1 MKKQKSSKPKHQTT
15 PHAYVARVEELEPAT
30 DSTPYAG
37 RLKRKLDELRDGRC
51 LICLMI
57 CERDNAIRERDE
69 YYARAASLVLHLPP
83 ETISGKVQQWR
94 DEFKADRENL
104 IRERDEAREQNAKL
118 SDIAERIFAAGVG
131 RMKTDDWRTLR
142 AEFDQLKEGTK

>member
-51 LICLMI
+51 LICVMI
-57 CERDNAIRERDE
+57 CKRDNAIRERDE
-69 YYARAASLVLHLPP
+69 WAAMC
-83 ETISGKVQQWR
+83 GRYKQ
-94 DEFKADRENL
+94 
-104 IRERDEAREQNAKL
+104 ERDEAREQISKL
-118 SDIAERIFAAGVG
+118 RYIAEKAIEYGEKNHNRSCDAISYGGGCECDCGIEALFAE
-131 RMKTDDWRTLR
+131 L
-142 AEFDQLKEGTK
+142 DQLKEEVK